1 MAKIY
6 LTPLPF
12 KIFFEGY
19 NIDKTDRPLE
29 NKNKSEMSSNG
40 NRFLWELRRWYKLCK
55 NKMKQSKYLPEAII
69 YNMKLFYS
77 HFFPSIRM
85 FLIEA
90 VLHIG
95 SNKTERAAY
104 GITEVK
110 FAVCNVMT
118 DRRENDVNL
127 LQTQQSILA
136 ILLKFLSK
144 NI

>member
-1 MAKIY
+1 
-6 LTPLPF
+6 
-12 KIFFEGY
+12 
-19 NIDKTDRPLE
+19 
-29 NKNKSEMSSNG
+29 
-40 NRFLWELRRWYKLCK
+40 
-55 NKMKQSKYLPEAII
+55 
-69 YNMKLFYS
+69 
-77 HFFPSIRM
+77 M

-136 ILLKFLSK
+136 ILRKFLSK